1 MARTSKGIDVARIKA
16 ELAKAGVAATQIKE
30 ITSSLLDKTRL
41 RELERERRLLQRAID
56 KIDAKIVALGGTA
69 TEAAP
74 TKKKARKRAATKQIP
89 TDTVLAYLKKHKGGL
104 KREDIAKGM
113 KVESASL
120 KQALTELVA
129 SKQVKTA
136 GQRRGT
142 TYSA

>member
-16 ELAKAGVAATQIKE
+16 ELAKAGIKAAHIKE
-30 ITSSLLDKTRL
+30 VTASLVDKTML
-41 RELERERRLLQRAID
+41 QELERERRLLQRAID
-56 KIDAKIVALGGTA
+56 KIDAKIAKLGGA
-69 TEAAP
+69 ASEAAS
-74 TKKKARKRAATKQIP
+74 TKKRARKRAAVKQAP
-89 TDTVLAYLKKHKGGL
+89 TETVLAYLKKQKGPL

-113 KVESASL
+113 KVDSASL

-142 TYSA
+142 TYKA